1 MLQSNVGSK
10 ANNIAWLLFRVG
22 IAVQLVLVHGLKKLG
37 IGVETAEIVP
47 NPFNLPESINE
58 IFATGANIIMP
69 LFIIF
74 GLFARFASLPILAVT
89 LTGYFIVHGSD
100 PLPERDIP
108 FMYSISFLMIAF
120 LGAGKYSLDN
130 YLFEKK

>member
-10 ANNIAWLLFRVG
+10 ANNIVWLLFRVG

-37 IGVETAEIVP
+37 IGIETAEIVP